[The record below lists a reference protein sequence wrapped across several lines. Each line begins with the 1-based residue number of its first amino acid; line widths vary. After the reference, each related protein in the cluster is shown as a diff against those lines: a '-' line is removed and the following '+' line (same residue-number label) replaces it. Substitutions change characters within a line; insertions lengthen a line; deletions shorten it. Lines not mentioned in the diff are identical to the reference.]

1 MPNDK
6 LVLEGQPVTVV
17 ASVEYRDE
25 PTYIATVLLLGPR
38 TPFFR
43 VAHFY
48 MEPTEQEGEI
58 EPRRAGYV
66 HVLGTFEN
74 IVPAVRCYEESGGDY

>member
-1 MPNDK
+1 MPNEK
-6 LVLEGQPVTVV
+6 MGFRTVV

-25 PTYIATVLLLGPR
+25 PTYIATVLLLNPVS
-38 TPFFR
+38 PFFT

-58 EPRRAGYV
+58 PARPAGYV
-66 HVLGTFEN
+66 HELGTELN
-74 IVPAVRCYEESGGDY
+74 IVPAVRLYEESGGDY